1 MQKKIFN
8 VLIDSR
14 MLVKALLE
22 LGLRPVRPSWA
33 QKARPTGIGPV
44 EGDRYK
50 REERERK
57 RYRFVFLRKDVRTLP
72 PLLPL
77 CRFSKKQTVGAKA
90 ILFHWI
96 NMTKF
101 LFL

>member
-1 MQKKIFN
+1 MFLQYQSIGD
-8 VLIDSR
+8 L
-14 MLVKALLE
+14 KALLV

-57 RYRFVFLRKDVRTLP
+57 THRFV
-72 PLLPL
+72 
-77 CRFSKKQTVGAKA
+77 
-90 ILFHWI
+90 
-96 NMTKF
+96 
-101 LFL
+101 